1 MHNACSEFRALRVAV
16 LTISDTRGIDEDR
29 SGALLWE
36 LVATSGHEPAYR
48 EIVPDDRYRIRAVL
62 SGWIADADVQ
72 AVLTTGGTGFTE
84 RDGTPEAVRPLL
96 DVEVE
101 GFGEMFRR
109 LSADEIGTSTI
120 QSRTLAGFANRT
132 FIACLPG
139 STGACRTAWEGI
151 LATQLD
157 VRHRPCNLAELVV
170 FGSHAGGGA

>member
-1 MHNACSEFRALRVAV
+1 MRAPSSGLRLAV
-16 LTISDTRGIDEDR
+16 LTISDTRGINEDR

-36 LVATSGHEPAYR
+36 LVAAAGHEPAYR
-48 EIVPDDRYRIRAVL
+48 ELVPDDRYRIRAVL

-120 QSRTLAGFANRT
+120 QSRALAGFANRT

-170 FGSHAGGGA
+170 FGSHAGGSA